1 MNSCLT
7 RPPIA
12 TRGRHA
18 FGGLKAGEGHGRTRR
33 SVQLSGRPGLSDADG
48 NLDRFDER
56 LRAAKAK
63 IAPEPRQI
71 ATSALGQG
79 LRYAMEIVAGA
90 VVGGGIG
97 WWIDRW
103 LGSRPWAGL
112 LFLLLGMAAGFVNLM
127 RAVNRDHA
135 VRVASDARRGDATNG
150 HAAGGLSGREGKD

>member
-1 MNSCLT
+1 
-7 RPPIA
+7 
-12 TRGRHA
+12 
-18 FGGLKAGEGHGRTRR
+18 
-33 SVQLSGRPGLSDADG
+33 LSDADG